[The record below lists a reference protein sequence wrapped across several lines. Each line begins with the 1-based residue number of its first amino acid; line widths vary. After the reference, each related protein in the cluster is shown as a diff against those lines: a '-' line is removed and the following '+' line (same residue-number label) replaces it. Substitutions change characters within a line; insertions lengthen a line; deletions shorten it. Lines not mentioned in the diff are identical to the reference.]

1 MSQLINSTHY
11 PMLEEKIVKADGIFV
26 YNEEHKRFYD
36 LESGVWC
43 LPLGH
48 NHKAVNQAIINQ
60 LNTISHVGYLYSNH
74 IIDNAAHKLSSL
86 SGIKDSSCVFLSSG
100 SEAVEYAIQVAKFM
114 HPDKKGARLKQ
125 AYLSAYGFAKYS
137 SKDWIEL
144 DDSLDDIKF
153 NDIGY
158 LVLELGNHSGLVKS
172 HQPHWIKYICEQVQ
186 KHKGIVII
194 DEVTTGIGRTGKW
207 FGYMHFDIS
216 PNMIACGKGLGNGY
230 PVSAV
235 VIKNSLIHQAIKN
248 GFGYAQSHQNDPMGA
263 RIALSVLNEVESL
276 DLIRLSALKG
286 AYFKEKLMLMKK
298 HIPFIKE
305 VRGIGL
311 MIAVEFDDTV
321 SVETLKNLHNYMH
334 EKGYLL
340 QVLPTRKVLR
350 LYPPLIISYEDIDI
364 ISSDILSGL
373 TDALHK
379 SRCSSPSQS

>member
-26 YNEEHKRFYD
+26 YNEDHKKFYD

-48 NHKAVNQAIINQ
+48 NHKAVNQAMIDQ
-60 LNTISHVGYLYSNH
+60 LNSISHVGYLYSNH
-74 IIDNAAHKLSSL
+74 IIDDAAAKLSLL

-100 SEAVEYAIQVAKFM
+100 SEAVEYAIQVAKSL
-114 HPDKKGARLKQ
+114 HPNKKGARLKQ
-125 AYLSAYGFAKYS
+125 AYLSAYGFARYS

-144 DDSLDDIKF
+144 DQSLEDINF
-153 NDIGY
+153 DDIGY
-158 LVLELGNHSGLVKS
+158 LVLELGNHSGLVKT
-172 HQPHWIKYICEQVQ
+172 HQEAWIKHICDQVQ
-186 KHKGIVII
+186 KHQGIVII

-216 PNMIACGKGLGNGY
+216 PDMIACGKGLGNGY

-235 VIKNSLIHQAIKN
+235 VIKTDLINQAIKN

-263 RIALSVLNEVESL
+263 RIALSVLSEVESL
-276 DLIRLSALKG
+276 DLVRLSALKG
-286 AYFKEKLMLMKK
+286 AYFKEKLLN
-298 HIPFIKE
+298 ISQQTPLIKE

-311 MIAVEFDDTV
+311 MIAIEFVDTV
-321 SVETLKNLHNYMH
+321 SIEILKNLHHYMH

-350 LYPPLIISYEDIDI
+350 LYPPLIIAYDDIDV
-364 ISSDILSGL
+364 ISSAILNGL
-373 TDALHK
+373 NHILIKTKD
-379 SRCSSPSQS
+379 SSLCES